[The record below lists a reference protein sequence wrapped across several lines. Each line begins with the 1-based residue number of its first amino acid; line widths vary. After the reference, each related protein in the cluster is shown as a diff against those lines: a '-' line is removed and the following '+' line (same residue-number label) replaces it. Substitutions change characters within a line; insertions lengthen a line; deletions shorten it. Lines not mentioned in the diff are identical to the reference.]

1 MIQQKSPNLVEF
13 QPLLRQG
20 SMFPPPS
27 VKLRLS
33 MQLPNI
39 TCSPPQQLPSFVKI
53 EDPFKLYRKMEI
65 LGKGAFGT
73 VFKVFNVTISNFFAM
88 KILDVSSDSRDGHG
102 LTQAALNE
110 AEIGLSMDNPGVCKT
125 HAVYYH
131 ENQLFLIIEL
141 MSFGTVNKLLPILS
155 GPSGRSENNRKTVK
169 RLMREIASAIRYMH
183 SIGILHRDIKSE
195 NIGLFVDEK
204 GVIHAK
210 VMDFGVSCY
219 RDNVPKNNSFAGS
232 IYYMAPESINGVIDV
247 GIDMWAF
254 ACLVVE
260 LHTGNPP
267 NFDKEPVNIK
277 WSLIGMKEPPI
288 PDELK
293 MDMTED
299 GQEIYALLQ
308 KAFEIDHVHRLTFDQ
323 LSI

>member
-1 MIQQKSPNLVEF
+1 MIPHSQ
-13 QPLLRQG
+13 
-20 SMFPPPS
+20 

-33 MQLPNI
+33 IQSSHINCDP
-39 TCSPPQQLPSFVKI
+39 PPQHLPSFVKI

-73 VFKVFNVTISNFFAM
+73 VFKVFNVTIGNFFAM
-88 KILDVSSDSRDGHG
+88 KILDVSSDSRDG

-110 AEIGLSMDNPGVCKT
+110 AEIGLSMDHPGVCKT

-131 ENQLFLIIEL
+131 DNQLFLIMEL
-141 MSFGTVNKLLPILS
+141 MTFGTVNKLLPILT
-155 GPSGRSENNRKTVK
+155 GPSGRSENNREIVK
-169 RLMREIASAIRYMH
+169 RLMREIADAIRYMH

-210 VMDFGVSCY
+210 IMDFGVSCY

-267 NFDKEPVNIK
+267 NFDKEPVNIT

-299 GQEIYALLQ
+299 GQDIYALLQ
-308 KAFEIDHVHRLTFDQ
+308 KAFEIDHIHRLTFDQ
-323 LSI
+323 LCD